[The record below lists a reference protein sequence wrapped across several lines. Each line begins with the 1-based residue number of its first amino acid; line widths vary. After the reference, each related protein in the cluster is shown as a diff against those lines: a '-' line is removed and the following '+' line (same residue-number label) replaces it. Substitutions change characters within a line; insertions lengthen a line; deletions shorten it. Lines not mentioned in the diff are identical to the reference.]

1 MITPQLNKTGRIIA
15 GNDKDYY
22 IRIICDKEN
31 TGGYIILT
39 SSSLDI
45 SSGFDN
51 WVETEETL
59 QKYIEESKWEIDWTV
74 E

>member
-1 MITPQLNKTGRIIA
+1 MSTPQLNKTGRIIA
-15 GNDKDYY
+15 GDDKDYY
-22 IRIICDKEN
+22 VRIICDKEN
-31 TGGYIILT
+31 TGGYLILT
-39 SSSLDI
+39 SPNLDL

-51 WVETEETL
+51 WVETEEAL